1 MTAQLRQM
9 LQTPLANLFRVF
21 RRVSTLN
28 QSCLQCR
35 EEVYS
40 CWSTA
45 SGARVN
51 NYGARIDL
59 ILLAE
64 PLAEPHSTSV
74 GTTTPEDSSTTPGD
88 VASIPGDLTAV
99 PRDSTAAQSNYGNAA
114 TPAFKVLSPSQ
125 CMWVPILLPYCPM

>member
-1 MTAQLRQM
+1 MH
-9 LQTPLANLFRVF
+9 
-21 RRVSTLN
+21 
-28 QSCLQCR
+28 R

-64 PLAEPHSTSV
+64 LGKTNR
-74 GTTTPEDSSTTPGD
+74 TPVVSSTDSAQDEIGSN
-88 VASIPGDLTAV
+88 VASP
-99 PRDSTAAQSNYGNAA
+99 
-114 TPAFKVLSPSQ
+114 VLGSLRGTISG
-125 CMWVPILLPYCPM
+125 

>member
-1 MTAQLRQM
+1 MNGGT
-9 LQTPLANLFRVF
+9 
-21 RRVSTLN
+21 
-28 QSCLQCR
+28 CR

-64 PLAEPHSTSV
+64 PANPAISQTDAAHEAVKSDV
-74 GTTTPEDSSTTPGD
+74 SSN
-88 VASIPGDLTAV
+88 VASHVMDAVRQPQLT
-99 PRDSTAAQSNYGNAA
+99 RCSLSIH
-114 TPAFKVLSPSQ
+114 VLNGH
-125 CMWVPILLPYCPM
+125 C